1 MYILH
6 YYYLCR
12 LFLRFNMQRERE
24 EKIYIKN
31 SLDLFL
37 FTVLYH
43 FLSAV
48 CAIRRELIIYMV
60 AEMIWLYNIFNLQK
74 IFRSQHHLKTQK
86 SLSLKIF
93 LSLYI
98 ITDGCKKTIHQAFSL
113 GKKIIC
119 LRRYFIHGC
128 DCTFNKFIYFY
139 QITQI
144 RPIEEVINALD
155 KRR

>member
-74 IFRSQHHLKTQK
+74 NFRSQHHLKTQK

-98 ITDGCKKTIHQAFSL
+98 ITDGCQKTIYQAFSL

-119 LRRYFIHGC
+119 LSRYFIHGC